1 MTPDEYTKLR
11 EQLQL
16 ERDKNIDLKFQN
28 LNQKMDEV
36 IALLKDNVKK
46 HDQNKNSIKELEIR
60 VQNCPIGAVKTEL
73 KRYGKE
79 TNFLRA
85 VFKNAIIGTF
95 VITLWIVFIFGLL
108 ITFGPDSL
116 VEFLMKFKGL

>member
-1 MTPDEYTKLR
+1 MTPDEYTKLQ

-28 LNQKMDEV
+28 LNTKMDEV
-36 IALLKDNVKK
+36 IALLKDNVKRN
-46 HDQNKNSIKELEIR
+46 DQNKNSIKALESKF
-60 VQNCPIGAVKTEL
+60 QTCPIGVVKAEL

-85 VFKNAIIGTF
+85 LFKNALVGTF
-95 VITLWIVFIFGLL
+95 VITLWVVFIFGLL

>member
-1 MTPDEYTKLR
+1 MTPEEYTKLQ
-11 EQLQL
+11 EQLQA

-28 LNQKMDEV
+28 LNTKMDEV

-46 HDQNKNSIKELEIR
+46 HDQNRDSIKELESKF
-60 VQNCPIGAVKTEL
+60 QTCPIGVVETEL
-73 KRYGKE
+73 KKYGKE

-85 VFKNAIIGTF
+85 LFKNVIVGVF
-95 VITLWIVFIFGLL
+95 VITLWIMFIFGLL

>member
-1 MTPDEYTKLR
+1 MTPDEYTKLQ

-46 HDQNKNSIKELEIR
+46 NDQNKDSIKELEIK
-60 VQNCPIGAVKTEL
+60 VQNCPIGVVKAEL

-85 VFKNAIIGTF
+85 LFKNAIVGTF

>member
-1 MTPDEYTKLR
+1 MTPDEYTKLQ

-28 LNQKMDEV
+28 LNTKMDEV
-36 IALLKDNVKK
+36 IALLKDNVKRN
-46 HDQNKNSIKELEIR
+46 DQNKDSIKALESKF
-60 VQNCPIGAVKTEL
+60 QTCPIEVVKAEL

-85 VFKNAIIGTF
+85 LFKNALVGTF
-95 VITLWIVFIFGLL
+95 VITLWVVFIFGLL

>member
-1 MTPDEYTKLR
+1 MTPNEYTKLQ
-11 EQLQL
+11 EQLQV

-46 HDQNKNSIKELEIR
+46 HDQNRDSIKELESKF
-60 VQNCPIGAVKTEL
+60 QTCPIGVLKAEL

>member
-1 MTPDEYTKLR
+1 MTPDEYTKLQ
-11 EQLQL
+11 EQLQV

-36 IALLKDNVKK
+36 LALLKDNVKK
-46 HDQNKNSIKELEIR
+46 HDQNKDSIKELEVKIK
-60 VQNCPIGAVKTEL
+60 NCPIGIVQSTLE
-73 KRYGKE
+73 RYGKE

-85 VFKNAIIGTF
+85 LFKNPIVGSLVT
-95 VITLWIVFIFGLL
+95 TLWIIFIFGLL

>member
-1 MTPDEYTKLR
+1 MTPEEYTKLQ
-11 EQLQL
+11 EQLQA

-28 LNQKMDEV
+28 LNMKMDEV

-46 HDQNKNSIKELEIR
+46 HDQNRDSIKELESKF
-60 VQNCPIGAVKTEL
+60 QNCPIGAVQTEL
-73 KRYGKE
+73 KKYGKE

-85 VFKNAIIGTF
+85 LFKNVIVGVF
-95 VITLWIVFIFGLL
+95 VITLWIMFIFGLL

>member
-1 MTPDEYTKLR
+1 
-11 EQLQL
+11 
-16 ERDKNIDLKFQN
+16 
-28 LNQKMDEV
+28 MDEV

-46 HDQNKNSIKELEIR
+46 HDQNKDSIKELEIKA
-60 VQNCPIGAVKTEL
+60 QNCPIGIVQSTLEK
-73 KRYGKE
+73 YGKE

-85 VFKNAIIGTF
+85 LFKNPIVGSLVTI
-95 VITLWIVFIFGLL
+95 LWIIFIFGLL